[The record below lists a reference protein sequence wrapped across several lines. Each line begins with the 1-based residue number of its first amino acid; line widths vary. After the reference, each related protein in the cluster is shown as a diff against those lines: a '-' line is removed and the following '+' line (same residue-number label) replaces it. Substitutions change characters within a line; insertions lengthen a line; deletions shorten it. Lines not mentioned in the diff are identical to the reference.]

1 MALALDPAALVVP
14 LSSVE
19 PCGPDLDEE
28 GDLEFLN
35 QVAHAEALLPSSF
48 FSRDDEGRAQPFDR
62 SSIDFGRETRALL
75 ALLDRTRDLRAL
87 TLLARL
93 AMLDRDVAGFSG
105 VLTAIAGLLE
115 THWDA
120 VHPRGEGGGYEL
132 RGAVL
137 QSLDDMATVILP
149 LQHVP
154 LAQSRRYGPVSFRAV
169 MAANGEVQPRE
180 GEAVLDQGAIARVVE
195 EADPADLQAHQDAL
209 ARIAEALARIR
220 SVTVER
226 GGYGSAVGLD
236 RLDVLVGRMRGLL
249 EGAAASSATA
259 GNGTIAEDAQSSGGA
274 DAAAAPPVAPPAGIT
289 SSAQASAA
297 LAAAAAYL
305 RAREPSSPAEVL
317 VRQAQLLVGKP
328 FVEVMRILMP
338 SRAHDAVLAIGSGR
352 GLRLTFDQLAAV
364 SEDDS
369 SQAADTDSSA
379 QDGDVPP
386 EAPVFRAG
394 SRAEARALLREAGA
408 YFRVQEPSSPIPLL
422 LDKAVGLA
430 DRDFM
435 AILRD
440 VLPDLDSN

>member
-1 MALALDPAALVVP
+1 MALALDPATLVAP
-14 LSSVE
+14 LSSAD

-62 SSIDFGRETRALL
+62 SSIDFGRETSALL

-93 AMLDRDVAGFSG
+93 AILDRDVAGFSD

-115 THWDA
+115 AQWDA

-132 RGAVL
+132 RGAIL

-154 LAQSRRYGPVSFRAV
+154 LAHSRRHGPVSFRNV

-180 GEAVLDQGAIARVVE
+180 GEAVLDQGAIARVIE
-195 EADPADLQAHQDAL
+195 EAEPAALQAHRDAL
-209 ARIAEALARIR
+209 SRIAEALARIR
-220 SVTVER
+220 SITVER

-236 RLDVLVGRMRGLL
+236 RLDVLIGRMRGLL
-249 EGAAASSATA
+249 NGATA
-259 GNGTIAEDAQSSGGA
+259 SAPAGKVAVAEDGQDLGGA
-274 DAAAAPPVAPPAGIT
+274 SPAAAPPVAAPAGIA

-305 RAREPSSPAEVL
+305 RTHEPSSPAEVL
-317 VRQAQLLVGKP
+317 VRQALLLVGKP

-338 SRAHDAVLAIGSGR
+338 SRAQDAILAIGSGR

-364 SEDDS
+364 SEDHS
-369 SQAADTDSSA
+369 GQAADVAPSA
-379 QDGDVPP
+379 QDGDAPP
-386 EAPVFRAG
+386 EASVYRAG
-394 SRAEARALLREAGA
+394 SRAEALALLSEAGV
-408 YFRVQEPSSPIPLL
+408 YFRVREPSSPIPLL

-430 DRDFM
+430 DRDFT

-440 VLPDLDSN
+440 VLPDLGSD